1 MLSKW
6 DELRLIARCVAGD
19 DRHAFE
25 RLVDEYNDGLRRFLL
40 NFVLRFRFG
49 ILLFHFAHV
58 GVVFVVSYSIQPCL
72 ESGKSL
78 K

>member
-40 NFVLRFRFG
+40 NLTLGDV
-49 ILLFHFAHV
+49 
-58 GVVFVVSYSIQPCL
+58 CL
-72 ESGKSL
+72 TDDLAK
-78 K
+78 KPF

>member
-40 NFVLRFRFG
+40 NLTLGDACLTDDLAQETFLKVYLSLRSFQGLARFKTW
-49 ILLFHFAHV
+49 L
-58 GVVFVVSYSIQPCL
+58 
-72 ESGKSL
+72 
-78 K
+78 